1 MIQIQI
7 EIQIQRVHGFAAA
20 GFTGADEEASLV
32 QEYVT
37 RRLAKCCLYQRVIGQ
52 GLELKLIW
60 ICQVAVAVIAL
71 QLI

>member
-37 RRLAKCCLYQRVIGQ
+37 RRLAKCCLYQRVIG
-52 GLELKLIW
+52 
-60 ICQVAVAVIAL
+60 
-71 QLI
+71 